1 MRSGA
6 ITKQQVGCLV
16 QAVAARDAIERSIRD
31 RLAELQEESTNLAG
45 LLDTVYQR
53 RIEKT
58 QATMTEDAARR
69 PLETSDKEN
78 RPNKKVKLVA

>member
-1 MRSGA
+1 MGS
-6 ITKQQVGCLV
+6 LV

-58 QATMTEDAARR
+58 QATMTEDAARL
-69 PLETSDKEN
+69 PLETSDEEK
-78 RPNKKVKLVA
+78 RPKKKIKLVA

>member
-1 MRSGA
+1 M
-6 ITKQQVGCLV
+6 GCLV
-16 QAVAARDAIERSIRD
+16 QAVAARDSIQRSIRD

-58 QATMTEDAARR
+58 QATMTEDAARL
-69 PLETSDKEN
+69 PLETSYEEK
-78 RPNKKVKLVA
+78 RPKKKVKLVA